1 MSKAFYTVQQ
11 FMLRHLE
18 ESTNSLCCICY
29 LDIVYYV
36 LEMIEWPFL
45 FSAFQFITATF
56 DDFVSCLRLQQEQ
69 VSWGSKSI
77 GKREFGKPSRKRALV
92 NKWEINDAKKKEY
105 VCQKITDIFGHRLR
119 QFSALLLRNLPIYFF
134 SSKQAKKVTGRVR
147 LFTGDK
153 IVKIGP

>member
-92 NKWEINDAKKKEY
+92 NKWEINDAKKK
-105 VCQKITDIFGHRLR
+105 
-119 QFSALLLRNLPIYFF
+119 
-134 SSKQAKKVTGRVR
+134 RVR
-147 LFTGDK
+147 LPENYGHFW
-153 IVKIGP
+153 P